1 MNPSNSLERL
11 AALARNEPHAALC
24 FKARTICK
32 NVCVTLAQIAVEFC
46 HVCLCW
52 QDAEIE
58 CGSSV
63 VVSGVGKA
71 RLNFS
76 DLSAVLDAAGEWCD
90 RREVSMY
97 LEFIAL
103 ARGYY
108 LTWRWTRGEGIGDI
122 VYGCESVTD
131 LPDYIMQG
139 CLVAE
144 GRLRCKPEPGGLRR
158 WKADRITRKYRN

>member
-1 MNPSNSLERL
+1 MFQR
-11 AALARNEPHAALC
+11 
-24 FKARTICK
+24 RTTCK

-46 HVCLCW
+46 HVCLRW
-52 QDAEIE
+52 QDAEIVH
-58 CGSSV
+58 GTSIV
-63 VVSGVGKA
+63 VTMAGNAG
-71 RLNFS
+71 LNFS

-108 LTWRWTRGEGIGDI
+108 VTWRWTRGEGIGDI
-122 VYGCESVTD
+122 VYGCESVAD

-144 GRLRCKPEPGGLRR
+144 GRLRQNPEAGGVRR
-158 WKADRITRKYRN
+158 WKADRITRRQRN